1 MRTKPHDISAGQLI
15 MMLVLCSIFTMFSY
29 TSGTR
34 ETLSAPAAPL
44 VLLLSS
50 AGALVVII
58 PFFLLKKHAGPDLLT
73 AAYRAGRPVGTVTS
87 ALFGL
92 FCIYMAAQ
100 TTAYFVFLMIS
111 TVYQNAPPWIFI
123 VIFLLTAGYAASLG
137 LESIARFSAFLFALT
152 LIVGVLILGSLIP
165 EFELVR
171 VAWPLVDGPE
181 PVIPGTIRVLA
192 SNAEIL
198 LFILLV
204 PRISRGAG
212 KAYIWWVVLSLA
224 VCMVLT
230 IFLIAALGGFA
241 ATRLFPLQTAAAV
254 ARVSLFGRMD
264 LFHILTWT
272 GISFLRASAYLYCG
286 YTCLRR
292 MAPKLSVGFGALI
305 CAAAAGITAILT
317 VQKMHLWDEAGNRM
331 ILTIPLV
338 ILAVLL
344 PLCLLP
350 LRRTLAPQKQTGK
363 KEGAS

>member
-1 MRTKPHDISAGQLI
+1 M
-15 MMLVLCSIFTMFSY
+15 
-29 TSGTR
+29 
-34 ETLSAPAAPL
+34 
-44 VLLLSS
+44 
-50 AGALVVII
+50 
-58 PFFLLKKHAGPDLLT
+58 
-73 AAYRAGRPVGTVTS
+73 
-87 ALFGL
+87 
-92 FCIYMAAQ
+92 
-100 TTAYFVFLMIS
+100 
-111 TVYQNAPPWIFI
+111 
-123 VIFLLTAGYAASLG
+123 
-137 LESIARFSAFLFALT
+137 
-152 LIVGVLILGSLIP
+152 
-165 EFELVR
+165 R

-204 PRISRGAG
+204 PRISRGTG
-212 KAYIWWVVLSLA
+212 KAYIWWAVLSLA
-224 VCMVLT
+224 VCMALT

-305 CAAAAGITAILT
+305 CAVAAGIIAILT
-317 VQKMHLWDEAGNRM
+317 VQKMRLWDEAGNRM
-331 ILTIPLV
+331 ILIIPLV
-338 ILAVLL
+338 MLAVLL

>member
-1 MRTKPHDISAGQLI
+1 MRTKPHDISAGQMI
-15 MMLVLCSIFTMFSY
+15 MMLFLCSIFTIFSY

-34 ETLSAPAAPL
+34 EILSAPAAPL

-50 AGALVVII
+50 VGALVVII

-73 AAYRAGRPVGTVTS
+73 AAYRADRPVGAVTS

-100 TTAYFVFLMIS
+100 TTAYFVFLMLS

-137 LESIARFSAFLFALT
+137 LESIARLGAFLFALT
-152 LIVGVLILGSLIP
+152 LVVGLLILGALLP

-171 VAWPLVDGPE
+171 IAWPLVDGPE

-212 KAYIWWVVLSLA
+212 KAYIWWAVLSLA
-224 VCMVLT
+224 ICMALT

-241 ATRLFPLQTAAAV
+241 VTRLFPLQTAATM

-292 MAPKLSVGFGALI
+292 MAPKLSVGFGTLI
-305 CAAAAGITAILT
+305 CAAAAGVTAILT

-331 ILTIPLV
+331 ILIIPLV
-338 ILAVLL
+338 IIAILL

-350 LRRTLAPQKQTGK
+350 LGRTLAPQKQADK

>member
-152 LIVGVLILGSLIP
+152 LLVGVLILGSLLP

-204 PRISRGAG
+204 PRISRG
-212 KAYIWWVVLSLA
+212 
-224 VCMVLT
+224 
-230 IFLIAALGGFA
+230 
-241 ATRLFPLQTAAAV
+241 
-254 ARVSLFGRMD
+254 
-264 LFHILTWT
+264 
-272 GISFLRASAYLYCG
+272 
-286 YTCLRR
+286 
-292 MAPKLSVGFGALI
+292 
-305 CAAAAGITAILT
+305 
-317 VQKMHLWDEAGNRM
+317 
-331 ILTIPLV
+331 
-338 ILAVLL
+338 
-344 PLCLLP
+344 
-350 LRRTLAPQKQTGK
+350 TGK
-363 KEGAS
+363 HIYGGRFCHWPSVWR